1 MMSLFSKIE
10 PLLSTFSPES
20 SVRAAV
26 ESAGRYTLDNLN
38 LIPSMSKQVSKLQI
52 PIPLDMFRWF
62 ATNIPF
68 KGPLVPSDITIEGD
82 DQAVRI
88 TSTLTFMGAI
98 FHTKLRIK
106 VTDLIIDND
115 QCRIALYI
123 DEVDLNVQ
131 GDANAPIAMLLKS
144 GSLDLSKPG
153 NILNFLPIK
162 IPGVVSAKNNDITV
176 DLFKIPVIAT
186 NDVVR
191 KIMSLLT
198 PVINISAIYVEE
210 DMLVFSLRTTP
221 LGVTRIFSSL
231 RMTS

>member
-1 MMSLFSKIE
+1 M
-10 PLLSTFSPES
+10 
-20 SVRAAV
+20 
-26 ESAGRYTLDNLN
+26 
-38 LIPSMSKQVSKLQI
+38 
-52 PIPLDMFRWF
+52 
-62 ATNIPF
+62 
-68 KGPLVPSDITIEGD
+68 
-82 DQAVRI
+82 
-88 TSTLTFMGAI
+88 
-98 FHTKLRIK
+98 
-106 VTDLIIDND
+106 
-115 QCRIALYI
+115 
-123 DEVDLNVQ
+123 NVQ
-131 GDANAPIAMLLKS
+131 GDANAPIAMLLNS
-144 GSLDLSKPG
+144 GSLDIKPG

-162 IPGVVSAKNNDITV
+162 IPGVVSAKNNDIIV